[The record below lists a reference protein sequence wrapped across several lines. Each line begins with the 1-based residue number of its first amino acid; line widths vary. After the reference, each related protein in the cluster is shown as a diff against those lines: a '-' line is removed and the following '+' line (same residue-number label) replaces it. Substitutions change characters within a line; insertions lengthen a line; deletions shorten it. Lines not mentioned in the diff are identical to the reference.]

1 MRVIVHVLFWLTL
14 TCWIA
19 LVVAPGLTGMTAFR
33 VLEQEGAS
41 IPKYQAFFAD
51 DQTGMS
57 RLAAGLVTDPLFR
70 LTSLAQWVLA
80 PLAVVLCLIEFRPL
94 KMSSGWAQ
102 AVRLPLLVAALGLV
116 IYHNAIMGPRMAHEL
131 ETYRSAAA
139 AMDRPVSEAARGRFD
154 EDHRLAESLYSIR
167 LLLLLGAVVATAGAT
182 AVASRGPRPNQS
194 P

>member
-19 LVVAPGLTGMTAFR
+19 LVVAPGLTGITAFR

-41 IPKYQAFFAD
+41 IPKYQAFFAG

-70 LTSLAQWVLA
+70 LTSLVQWVLA
-80 PLAVVLCLIEFRPL
+80 PLAVLLCLIEFRPL
-94 KMSSGWAQ
+94 RMSSGWVQ
-102 AVRLPLLVAALGLV
+102 ALRLVLLVAALGLV
-116 IYHNAIMGPRMAHEL
+116 IYHNAVMGPRMAHEL
-131 ETYRSAAA
+131 ETYRNAAA
-139 AMDRPVSEAARGRFD
+139 SMDRPVSEAARARFD
-154 EDHRLAESLYSIR
+154 EDHTLAERLYSIR
-167 LLLLLGAVVATAGAT
+167 LLLLLGAVVVTAGASAMT
-182 AVASRGPRPNQS
+182 APRPRPGQS